1 MIATLDHI
9 WFRLR
14 MPAAFNQKSFS
25 SVVSQF
31 FLFIA
36 PFHLVPFHTLHT
48 HTQALHGEQY
58 VEIKQ
63 PLPTSGNVLNVPS
76 LLYLCPVPSSY
87 IIALCPRP
95 ILLSCMLVLY
105 LHPICGT
112 TACTDHQPLFSLCQV
127 HSTLRVKWWMWW
139 TRSLELW
146 SLLMV
151 GVRP

>member
-1 MIATLDHI
+1 
-9 WFRLR
+9 

-25 SVVSQF
+25 SVVSQV

-87 IIALCPRP
+87 IIVLYAGPVP
-95 ILLSCMLVLY
+95 SSCMWDYCMYRSSAIVFSLPGTLYSEGKVVDVVDKKSGALVLANGRCST
-105 LHPICGT
+105 IT
-112 TACTDHQPLFSLCQV
+112 TI
-127 HSTLRVKWWMWW
+127 
-139 TRSLELW
+139 LW
-146 SLLMV
+146 L
-151 GVRP
+151 